1 MIPLI
6 PDRVPWFV
14 IGPLMGIVVVLVY
27 ALLNKRLGVSGSYSQ
42 VRMLILGRAVAE
54 PWRIWFLV
62 GILGGATLATL
73 LRGGSIPGT
82 DYGALGRLVPIGAL
96 IPILFVGGALIGFGT
111 RWAEGCTSG
120 HGLAGIPSR
129 SPASFAAAAT
139 FFATAVGVTFV
150 VHFVTGGAL

>member
-1 MIPLI
+1 MNVL

-14 IGPLMGIVVVLVY
+14 IGPLMGVVVVLVY
-27 ALLNKRLGVSGSYSQ
+27 ALLNKRLGVSGSFTQ
-42 VRMLILGRAVAE
+42 VRMLALGQVVAE

-62 GILGGATLATL
+62 GIVGGATLTAA
-73 LRGGSIPGT
+73 LRGGPVIVT
-82 DYGALGRLVPIGAL
+82 DYGALGRLLPIGV
-96 IPILFVGGALIGFGT
+96 IVPILFIGGALIGFGT

-139 FFATAVGVTFV
+139 FFATAVGVTFL